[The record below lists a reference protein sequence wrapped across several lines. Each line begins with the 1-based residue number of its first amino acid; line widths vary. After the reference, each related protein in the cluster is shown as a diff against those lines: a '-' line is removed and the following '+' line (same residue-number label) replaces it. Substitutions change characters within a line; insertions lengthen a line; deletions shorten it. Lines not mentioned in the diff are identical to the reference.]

1 MGVGVQLADVRR
13 QIAAVAGGALPEGRG
28 PDYSK
33 HLQEALEVYL
43 QDTAT
48 AVRTGAWLQASRLPP
63 PSRLPA
69 FAPPARLS
77 LCVETIGGSYASKF
91 FSIVGAVLGYLRP
104 RLTVFIRGPW

>member
-48 AVRTGAWLQASRLPP
+48 AVRTGAWLQASRPP
-63 PSRLPA
+63 PLPL
-69 FAPPARLS
+69 ARLRASRTPLS
-77 LCVETIGGSYASKF
+77 L
-91 FSIVGAVLGYLRP
+91 R
-104 RLTVFIRGPW
+104 